1 VLKINQELG
10 ALTLDLVNI
19 SSVSQDEKAI
29 ADLVQES
36 LSNLTHLKVTRV
48 GNSVVAQTNFG
59 NSKRVVIAGH
69 LDTVPANNNF
79 PGKKTDTE
87 IIGLGSVD
95 MKSGIAVALKLAQE
109 LTKSKFDITYLFYE
123 SEEI

>member
-1 VLKINQELG
+1 MKINQDLG

-36 LSNLTHLKVTRV
+36 LSNLNHLKVTRIA
-48 GNSVVAQTNFG
+48 NSVVAQTKFG

-79 PGKKTDTE
+79 PGKK
-87 IIGLGSVD
+87 
-95 MKSGIAVALKLAQE
+95 
-109 LTKSKFDITYLFYE
+109 LTQR
-123 SEEI
+123 

>member
-1 VLKINQELG
+1 MKINQELG